1 MDYAPYVVL
10 LGSLRA
16 SGLSAAARAATVAA
30 LRGEGSPASAC
41 ACRGALRAKASN
53 VKGRADQVWL
63 TEDVGRLGSQRRVT
77 GVGVRRWARCD
88 ARGPGV
94 AELLWASG
102 LHGSTHRGPAEVPWG
117 SGRLGVTIAEEF
129 GAANRLTRGDVRH
142 DSGRCRCRGRRW

>member
-1 MDYAPYVVL
+1 MDYAPCVVL

-16 SGLSAAARAATVAA
+16 SGLSAAERAAMVAA
-30 LRGEGSPASAC
+30 LRGGGSPASAC

-53 VKGRADQVWL
+53 VKGRADWVWL
-63 TEDVGRLGSQRRVT
+63 TEDAGRSGSQRRIP
-77 GVGVRRWARCD
+77 GVGVRRQARCD

-102 LHGSTHRGPAEVPWG
+102 LHGSTHRGPAEVPRG

-129 GAANRLTRGDVRH
+129 GAATD
-142 DSGRCRCRGRRW
+142 